1 MKVEATLKNLRIAPR
16 KSRLVVGSVIGMPVE
31 VALVQLAKQTKRTS
45 LPMLTLLKSAIANAE
60 NNFGLDRKTL
70 FVKTAEVGEGP
81 KLKRWKPKAFGRAG
95 AIIKR
100 SSKIFLVLES
110 REEGVAVIE
119 KKKKEKKTTPKIE
132 KEVKE
137 KTQPRL
143 VSARREAVKKAVK
156 KTEKKED

>member
-16 KSRLVVGSVIGMPVE
+16 KSRLVVGSVIGMPVD

-45 LPMLTLLKSAIANAE
+45 LPMLVLLKSAIANAE
-60 NNFGLDRKTL
+60 NNFGLDRQTL
-70 FVKTAEVGEGP
+70 FIKTAEVGEGP

-110 REEGVAVIE
+110 REDIKSVVKEV
-119 KKKKEKKTTPKIE
+119 KKSKGEKKEKTPSPKDKTE
-132 KEVKE
+132 KK
-137 KTQPRL
+137 
-143 VSARREAVKKAVK
+143 VK
-156 KTEKKED
+156 KTEKKAA

>member
-1 MKVEATLKNLRIAPR
+1 MKVAATLKNLRIAPR
-16 KSRLVVGSVIGMPVE
+16 KSRLVVGSVIGMPVD

-70 FVKTAEVGEGP
+70 FVKTAEVGEGA

-100 SSKIFLVLES
+100 SSKIFLVLEN
-110 REEGVAVIE
+110 REEAVVVAE
-119 KKKKEKKTTPKIE
+119 K
-132 KEVKE
+132 
-137 KTQPRL
+137 Q
-143 VSARREAVKKAVK
+143 K
-156 KTEKKED
+156 KTEKKKKAISSKTLKEKKEEKQGEEVIAKKAV

>member
-16 KSRLVVGSVIGMPVE
+16 KSRLVVGSVIGMPVD

-45 LPMLTLLKSAIANAE
+45 LPMLVLLKSAIANAE
-60 NNFGLDRKTL
+60 NNFGLDRQTL
-70 FVKTAEVGEGP
+70 FIKTAEVGEGP

-110 REEGVAVIE
+110 REDIKSVVKEV
-119 KKKKEKKTTPKIE
+119 KKSKGEKKEKTPSPKDKT
-132 KEVKE
+132 
-137 KTQPRL
+137 
-143 VSARREAVKKAVK
+143 KKKVK
-156 KTEKKED
+156 KTEKKAA

>member
-1 MKVEATLKNLRIAPR
+1 MNVEATLKNLRIAPR
-16 KSRLVVGSVIGMPVE
+16 KSRLVVGSVIGMPVD

-100 SSKIFLVLES
+100 SSKIFLVLEN
-110 REEGVAVIE
+110 REED
-119 KKKKEKKTTPKIE
+119 PKAL
-132 KEVKE
+132 
-137 KTQPRL
+137 P
-143 VSARREAVKKAVK
+143 VKKAVK
-156 KTEKKED
+156 AMVVKKEKTPPKETKVVKKPVSKKEA

>member
-110 REEGVAVIE
+110 REEGTVVVEA
-119 KKKKEKKTTPKIE
+119 KKKEKKSAPKIE

-137 KTQPRL
+137 KK
-143 VSARREAVKKAVK
+143 VVKKAVK
-156 KTEKKED
+156 KTEKKEA

>member
-16 KSRLVVGSVIGMPVE
+16 KSRLVVGSVIGMPVD
-31 VALVQLAKQTKRTS
+31 VALVQLGKQTKRTS
-45 LPMLTLLKSAIANAE
+45 LPMLVLLKSAIANAE

-119 KKKKEKKTTPKIE
+119 KKKKEKKTIPKITKEE
-132 KEVKE
+132 KV
-137 KTQPRL
+137 T
-143 VSARREAVKKAVK
+143 KKAVK
-156 KTEKKED
+156 KPAKKVEKKEN

>member
-119 KKKKEKKTTPKIE
+119 KKKKEKKTAPKIE
-132 KEVKE
+132 KEE
-137 KTQPRL
+137 K
-143 VSARREAVKKAVK
+143 VKKAVK
-156 KTEKKED
+156 KPAKKVEKKEN

>member
-119 KKKKEKKTTPKIE
+119 KKKKEKKTAQKIE
-132 KEVKE
+132 KEE
-137 KTQPRL
+137 K
-143 VSARREAVKKAVK
+143 VKKAVK
-156 KTEKKED
+156 KPAKKVEKKES